1 MPDITLT
8 VDFTQVNSLNT
19 TLKSTDTLFV
29 KVVDSLLRE
38 SQRADR
44 VTKAFANTTQENLDI
59 INKAEA
65 IVTAKLKQESDRRE
79 KLRVKETA
87 RAEKEAQKLVD
98 ANNKIIASEIKRRAE
113 EDKKAATYAQN
124 FQAQVGPNLGLGAQ
138 GISAGASAS
147 AFGDEAERLRL
158 KYDQI
163 YASSQ
168 LYEKSLAEINR
179 AHMLGVT
186 SVKQHESAVE
196 SLNQEY
202 QNFQNGIRQV
212 GNRFVQHSNQTS
224 DGMNRMGVAAQQTG
238 YQVSDF
244 IVQVQGGTNP
254 LVAFSQQMTQMAGL
268 LYLLPPAIQAQ
279 TLPLLGF
286 KIALSTAFAG
296 VTILIPLLAALAM
309 AFFNSG
315 EEAKAAAD
323 GPIKDAEDRIRS
335 LDSALKDYILTK
347 KAASLGLTKDEI
359 SSTDS
364 LVAALKAL
372 DDAEA
377 RLLEIKKNAKESAAA
392 GASPGSAGVSLL
404 LGRAE
409 EVSQAE
415 AIAAAEEKRA
425 EAIERV
431 RLVQE
436 RGVDTYNKQ
445 HDALY
450 DIFDLELAKLNL
462 GEDSLA
468 FKEKEAEADRRNYA
482 ERLKSSG
489 DLNDAQIADLVLIYQ
504 SQQDMLKVRQAEL
517 TEAEKLK
524 QATADQLSI
533 MGKTK
538 QESDKF
544 VASLKSAYGLL
555 ASSHAAASGI
565 ADQMTR
571 AANAYVVSNSV
582 GGASYMA
589 NQYSL
594 YGEGRVSGEKLA
606 RESGELYGGVSVLP
620 PPKSGAGA
628 MTTAENKMEEIYKY
642 LETDKYLIEQQT
654 IAFEQRQA
662 VLEDALKK
670 KIVTL
675 EEYNQIEKDLTNRH
689 QTEIADIENKAKM
702 AKISTVLGVG
712 EQILTALG
720 AHNEKAAK
728 MARVFGAAQ
737 ALADTYA
744 GAAAALKLPFPQNL
758 VAAGSII
765 SAGLGFVNAIK
776 SGSSTSTSGGRG
788 SATVAASSNTA
799 PAPQTVF
806 IDSLDPDGLYS
817 GQALIS
823 LFDAFYDENDR
834 RGKVFLVGR

>member
-1 MPDITLT
+1 
-8 VDFTQVNSLNT
+8 
-19 TLKSTDTLFV
+19 
-29 KVVDSLLRE
+29 
-38 SQRADR
+38 
-44 VTKAFANTTQENLDI
+44 
-59 INKAEA
+59 
-65 IVTAKLKQESDRRE
+65 
-79 KLRVKETA
+79 
-87 RAEKEAQKLVD
+87 
-98 ANNKIIASEIKRRAE
+98 
-113 EDKKAATYAQN
+113 
-124 FQAQVGPNLGLGAQ
+124 
-138 GISAGASAS
+138 
-147 AFGDEAERLRL
+147 
-158 KYDQI
+158 
-163 YASSQ
+163 
-168 LYEKSLAEINR
+168 
-179 AHMLGVT
+179 
-186 SVKQHESAVE
+186 
-196 SLNQEY
+196 
-202 QNFQNGIRQV
+202 
-212 GNRFVQHSNQTS
+212 
-224 DGMNRMGVAAQQTG
+224 MNRMGVAAQQTG

-268 LYLLPPAIQAQ
+268 LYLLPPALQAQ

-286 KIALSTAFAG
+286 EIALSTAFAG
-296 VTILIPLLAALAM
+296 VTILLPLLAGLAM
-309 AFFNSG
+309 AFSNSG

-335 LDSALKDYILTK
+335 LDSALKDYLLTK
-347 KAASLGLTKDEI
+347 KAASLGMTKDELF
-359 SSTDS
+359 SLDS
-364 LVAALKAL
+364 LDAAMKAL
-372 DDAEA
+372 ADAEA
-377 RLLEIKKNAKESAAA
+377 KLAEIKKNAKESA
-392 GASPGSAGVSLL
+392 GASATFGGVGVVF
-404 LGRAE
+404 GRAE
-409 EVSQAE
+409 EASQAE

-425 EAIERV
+425 EALETI

-436 RGVDTYNKQ
+436 RGVDAYQKQ
-445 HDALY
+445 HDAIY
-450 DIFDLELAKLNL
+450 DSFDLEIAKLKL

-468 FKEKEAEADRRNYA
+468 FKEKEAEVERMNYA

-489 DLNDAQIADLVLIYQ
+489 DLNDAQIADLVLIYK
-504 SQQDMLKVRQAEL
+504 SQQDILKLEQDTIKVRQAEL
-517 TEAEKLK
+517 AEAEKLK
-524 QATADQLSI
+524 QATADQLSY

-544 VASLKSAYGLL
+544 VASLKSAYALL

-571 AANAYVVSNSV
+571 AANAYFVSNSA

-606 RESGELYGGVSVLP
+606 KESGALYGGVSVLP
-620 PPKSGAGA
+620 PSQGANQGGTGPAGA

-662 VLEDALKK
+662 TLEDALKQ

-689 QTEIADIENKAKM
+689 QTEIANIENKAKT

-712 EQILTALG
+712 AQILTAIG

-728 MARVFGAAQ
+728 MARIFGAAQ

-744 GAAAALKLPFPQNL
+744 GAAAALKLPFPQNI

-765 SAGLGFVNAIK
+765 SAGLGFVSAIK
-776 SGSSTSTSGGRG
+776 SGSSASTSGGRG
-788 SATVAASSNTA
+788 SATVATSSNTA